1 MFVNSVTA
9 ARKRSA
15 HKVKMYGDSCPTG
28 KRTKS
33 HVSTYIQL
41 NTLKPGEPGNP
52 AVPGGPGGPLK
63 SERNTITTRS
73 KKPYGQ
79 N

>member
-1 MFVNSVTA
+1 M
-9 ARKRSA
+9 
-15 HKVKMYGDSCPTG
+15 KMYGDSCSTG

-33 HVSTYIQL
+33 DVSAHIQL

-63 SERNTITTRS
+63 SERNTINTRS
-73 KKPYGQ
+73 KKPYGY
-79 N
+79 NYSKVLKRCLIMTLFSE